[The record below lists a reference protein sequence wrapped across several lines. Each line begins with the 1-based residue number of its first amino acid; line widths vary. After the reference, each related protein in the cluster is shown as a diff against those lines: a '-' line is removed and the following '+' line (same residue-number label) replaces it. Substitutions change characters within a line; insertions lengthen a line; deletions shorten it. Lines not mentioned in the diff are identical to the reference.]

1 MRRLIEGTGDD
12 RRLVISFTGVLPG
25 EGQQQG
31 IQNDLGAGETGFQT
45 VGSFLGSYQTR

>member
-1 MRRLIEGTGDD
+1 MGTSLGVRRLIEGTGDD

-31 IQNDLGAGETGFQT
+31 VQNDFGARNLSGIT
-45 VGSFLGSYQTR
+45 